1 MTEKPELSE
10 FQRAVAAGGIG
21 ALEALRDSCA
31 ATLEATNSA
40 RDRGP
45 LYRRLQELLAEIDRL
60 QPRVSGDAID
70 QLQQRRR
77 NRRRGAG
84 S

>member
-1 MTEKPELSE
+1 MTEQSE
-10 FQRAVAAGGIG
+10 FRRAVAAGGVE
-21 ALEALRDSCA
+21 ALEALRDSCSE
-31 ATLEATNSA
+31 TLEATNSA

-45 LYRRLQELLAEIDRL
+45 LYRRLQDLIAEIEKLR
-60 QPRVSGDAID
+60 PRVTGDTID

-77 NRRRGAG
+77 NRRRGVG

>member
-1 MTEKPELSE
+1 MTEQSE
-10 FQRAVAAGGIG
+10 FQRAVSAGGVE

-31 ATLEATNSA
+31 ETLEATGSA
-40 RDRGP
+40 RDRGT
-45 LYRRLQELLAEIDRL
+45 LYRRLQDLIAEIEKLR
-60 QPRVSGDAID
+60 PRVKGDSID

-77 NRRRGAG
+77 NRHRGVG

>member
-1 MTEKPELSE
+1 MTEKSDLSE
-10 FQRAVAAGGIG
+10 FQRAVAAGGVE

-40 RDRGP
+40 RDRGT
-45 LYRRLQELLAEIDRL
+45 LYRRLQDLIAEIEKLR
-60 QPRVSGDAID
+60 PRVKGDSID

-77 NRRRGAG
+77 NRHRGVG

>member
-1 MTEKPELSE
+1 MTEQSE
-10 FQRAVAAGGIG
+10 FQRAVAAGGVE

-45 LYRRLQELLAEIDRL
+45 LYRRLQDLVAEIERHR
-60 QPRVSGDAID
+60 PRVRGDSID
-70 QLQQRRR
+70 QLQQRRKA
-77 NRRRGAG
+77 RRRGAT
-84 S
+84 